1 MRRKLIISN
10 AFLVFFSLL
19 LLFITSLVVIVA
31 INNNNSKAEAKGYLY
46 IACEIFDGDNAT
58 QTVTALK
65 KANADMRITII
76 DLQGSVVIDTSDVEE
91 FESHFDRPEIQ
102 NPGKVFMRYSKTLE
116 IQMLY
121 VAQLDDGYFVRV
133 AIPLHSINAIVN
145 WYSLIGLLSLVVI
158 LGLSIL
164 LSTSL
169 SKRTLAPINQVI
181 GQLGNIVNTKN
192 YYGID
197 SVETL
202 IEEIN
207 SIKAEIN
214 TKIMAI
220 KQEKDK
226 LDYIINDMKQGLI
239 VISEERNIMLIN
251 AYIANILNFKQEDV
265 IDKNY
270 LYLIRNQEIQ
280 AAIEAAFAN
289 QKVKVVDLVLQ
300 GRIYLLSF
308 NLIENSWIGRGVV
321 VSVLD
326 VTEQRKVEKV
336 KREFF
341 ANASHELKSPLTSIL
356 GYQQMILEGI
366 IDDEQAV
373 KEATAKTIKEAMRMD
388 QIIIEMLELSKLESG
403 IQFVDEDVF
412 LPKIVEEILE
422 QYHQELARKEI
433 TVHLDLAE
441 VTKHINRTLAIELI
455 RNLIDNAIKYNKI
468 KGMITITLNEQKL
481 VIRDTGIGIPE
492 ADISRVFERFYRVDK
507 AKSKEQGGTGL
518 GLAIV
523 KHICGLYGYQINLQ
537 SVVDKQTTITINFK

>member
-308 NLIENSWIGRGVV
+308 NLIENRVYLQERSI
-321 VSVLD
+321 S
-326 VTEQRKVEKV
+326 
-336 KREFF
+336 F
-341 ANASHELKSPLTSIL
+341 SP
-356 GYQQMILEGI
+356 
-366 IDDEQAV
+366 
-373 KEATAKTIKEAMRMD
+373 
-388 QIIIEMLELSKLESG
+388 
-403 IQFVDEDVF
+403 
-412 LPKIVEEILE
+412 
-422 QYHQELARKEI
+422 
-433 TVHLDLAE
+433 
-441 VTKHINRTLAIELI
+441 
-455 RNLIDNAIKYNKI
+455 
-468 KGMITITLNEQKL
+468 
-481 VIRDTGIGIPE
+481 
-492 ADISRVFERFYRVDK
+492 
-507 AKSKEQGGTGL
+507 
-518 GLAIV
+518 
-523 KHICGLYGYQINLQ
+523 
-537 SVVDKQTTITINFK
+537 

>member
-1 MRRKLIISN
+1 
-10 AFLVFFSLL
+10 
-19 LLFITSLVVIVA
+19 
-31 INNNNSKAEAKGYLY
+31 
-46 IACEIFDGDNAT
+46 
-58 QTVTALK
+58 
-65 KANADMRITII
+65 
-76 DLQGSVVIDTSDVEE
+76 
-91 FESHFDRPEIQ
+91 
-102 NPGKVFMRYSKTLE
+102 
-116 IQMLY
+116 
-121 VAQLDDGYFVRV
+121 
-133 AIPLHSINAIVN
+133 
-145 WYSLIGLLSLVVI
+145 
-158 LGLSIL
+158 
-164 LSTSL
+164 
-169 SKRTLAPINQVI
+169 
-181 GQLGNIVNTKN
+181 
-192 YYGID
+192 
-197 SVETL
+197 
-202 IEEIN
+202 
-207 SIKAEIN
+207 
-214 TKIMAI
+214 
-220 KQEKDK
+220 
-226 LDYIINDMKQGLI
+226 
-239 VISEERNIMLIN
+239 MLIN

-341 ANASHELKSPLTSIL
+341 ANASHELNSQLTSIL

-366 IDDEQAV
+366 IADEHAV
-373 KEATAKTIKEAMRMD
+373 KDATDKTIKEAMRMD

-412 LPKIVEEILE
+412 LPKIVEEIIE

-481 VIRDTGIGIPE
+481 VIRDTGLGIPE
-492 ADISRVFERFYRVDK
+492 ADILS
-507 AKSKEQGGTGL
+507 L
-518 GLAIV
+518 I
-523 KHICGLYGYQINLQ
+523 HI
-537 SVVDKQTTITINFK
+537 